1 MTIRNLEKLFR
12 PRSVAVIGATNR
24 PGAVG
29 AVVMHN
35 LLEGGFE
42 GPILPINPKHSAV
55 AGVLAYPDVDSL
67 PIPPDLAVICTPPEP
82 IPLLIEKLAA
92 IGTRA
97 AIVLTAGLDQAKT
110 RDGRTVKQAMLDAT
124 NKHLFRIL
132 GPNCLGLLVPGIK
145 LNASFAHLPA
155 TDGKIALVSQS
166 GALCTVIL
174 DWAAENGAG
183 FSHFISL
190 GECADV
196 DFGDVI
202 DYLATDISTRAIL
215 LYVESITGGRKFMSA
230 CRAAARNKP
239 VIVIKSG
246 RGSAGAKAAAS
257 HTGALAGA
265 DDVYDAAFRR
275 AGMLRVDEIG
285 ELFAAVETLTRAK
298 PMKGE
303 RLMLMTNGGGLGVM
317 AADALEEQGV
327 ELPRL
332 SDETLARLDAALPA
346 TWSRSNPVD
355 IIGDAPGQR
364 YTDAAQALLDDPG
377 CDAVLVMH
385 APTAIASSMD
395 AAEAVIAVAKNSKKN
410 ILASWSG
417 GKAVGPAR
425 QRLRE
430 AGIPSYDTPNDAIR
444 GFMNVIEYRRNQTLL
459 LETPP
464 SVPRNLTYA
473 TDAARLV
480 IENRVSNGRHVLTE
494 PESKAVLSAYGIPT
508 VETHIVRSP
517 EDAVQKAMEMGF
529 PVALKILSDDITH
542 KSDVGGVAL
551 HLNDD
556 EAVLTAAQGMLK
568 NIGRR
573 FPDAQVQGFTIQR
586 MVSRPGAHEVII
598 GTAPDPVFGPVIL
611 FGHGGTAVEVI
622 GDRSI
627 ALPPL
632 NMKLAQDLIERTRI
646 SKVLSGY
653 RDQPPVDMETL
664 CQTLVQISQLIVDIP
679 EIEEL
684 DINPLL
690 VDEDGVLALDARIRV
705 SSESRWTGLAIRPY
719 PKELECDVKLNDGQK
734 VHIRPIRPEDEPAHF
749 DFLSKTSKEDIRF
762 RFFGQV
768 RELPHSEMARLTQID
783 YDREMALIAKLPSG
797 GGDGETVGVVRT
809 VTDPNNERTEFAI
822 IVRTDMKGRGLGR
835 ALLQRMIAYCKSRGT
850 KEMVGQVMQDNKAML
865 SFVGQL
871 GFTKAR
877 IPNENV
883 YEVTLDLSEAHTK
896 DHFVVAM

>member
-1 MTIRNLEKLFR
+1 MTTRNLEKLFR
-12 PRSVAVIGATNR
+12 PESVAVIGASNR

-42 GPILPINPKHSAV
+42 GPILPVNPKQSAI

-67 PIPPDLAVICTPPEP
+67 PIPPDLAIICTPPEP
-82 IPLLIEKLAA
+82 IPSLIERLAA
-92 IGTRA
+92 NGTRA
-97 AIVLTAGLDQAKT
+97 AIVLTAGLEQART

-124 NKHLFRIL
+124 NNYLFRIL

-145 LNASFAHLPA
+145 LNASFSHLPA
-155 TDGKIALVSQS
+155 TDGKIAMVSQS

-202 DYLATDISTRAIL
+202 DYLATDTSTRAIL
-215 LYVESITGGRKFMSA
+215 LYIESITSGRKFMSA

-298 PMKGE
+298 PQVGE

-317 AADALEEQGV
+317 AADALEEHGIALPMLSEQTIEVLNG
-327 ELPRL
+327 ELP
-332 SDETLARLDAALPA
+332 P
-346 TWSRSNPVD
+346 TWSRANPVD
-355 IIGDAPGQR
+355 IIGDAPGTR
-364 YTDAAQALLDDPG
+364 YTAAARALLDDPSA
-377 CDAVLVMH
+377 DAILVMH
-385 APTAIASSMD
+385 APTAIASSTE
-395 AAEAVIAVAKNSKKN
+395 AAEAVISVAKNSKKN
-410 ILASWSG
+410 VLASWCG
-417 GKAVGPAR
+417 GKAVAPAR
-425 QRLRE
+425 KRLRE
-430 AGIPSYDTPNDAIR
+430 AGIPSFDTPNDAVR
-444 GFMNVIEYRRNQTLL
+444 GFLNLVEYRRNQTLL

-464 SVPRNLTYA
+464 SSPQNVTYA
-473 TDAARLV
+473 TDAARFVL
-480 IENRVSNGRHVLTE
+480 EARLSNGRHLLTE

-508 VETHIVRSP
+508 VETHIVAGVD
-517 EDAVQKAMEMGF
+517 EAVSKATEMGF
-529 PVALKILSDDITH
+529 PVALKILSDDISH

-551 HLNDD
+551 HLNDSD
-556 EAVLTAAQGMLK
+556 AVRSAAAEMLK
-568 NIGRR
+568 NIERR
-573 FPDAQVQGFTIQR
+573 FPAATLQGFTVQK
-586 MVSRPGAHEVII
+586 MVSRPGAHEVIV
-598 GTAPDPVFGPVIL
+598 GVAPDPVFGPVIM

-632 NMKLAQDLIERTRI
+632 NMKLAIDLIDRTRI
-646 SKVLSGY
+646 SKLLAGY
-653 RDQPPVDMETL
+653 RDQPAVDMDML
-664 CQTLVQISQLIVDIP
+664 CQTLIHISQLIVEMP

-690 VDEDGVLALDARIRV
+690 VDENGVLALDARIRV
-705 SSESRWTGLAIRPY
+705 CDDKARTRLAIRPY
-719 PKELECDVKLNDGQK
+719 PKELEYDFALEGGEKIR
-734 VHIRPIRPEDEPAHF
+734 IRPIRPEDEPAHVE
-749 DFLSKTSKEDIRF
+749 FLAKTSKEDIRF
-762 RFFGQV
+762 RFFGQI
-768 RELPHSEMARLTQID
+768 RELPHSELARLAQID
-783 YDREMALIAKLPSG
+783 YDREMALIAKQRTREG
-797 GGDGETVGVVRT
+797 EGDTIGVVRT
-809 VTDPNNERTEFAI
+809 ITDPNNERAEFAI
-822 IVRTDMKGRGLGR
+822 IVRSDMKGHGLGR
-835 ALLQRMIAYCKSRGT
+835 ALLKRMISYCQSRGT
-850 KEMVGQVMQDNKAML
+850 KEMVGQVMQENAAML
-865 SFVGQL
+865 AFVEEL
-871 GFTKAR
+871 GFTRAR
-877 IPNENV
+877 VDGENV
-883 YEVTLDLSEAHTK
+883 YEVKLALNESGK
-896 DHFVVAM
+896 DDHLVVAI